1 MPLLPDGR
9 IQLKNKRTGEVKI
22 INPDEMGQYGIS
34 NQSYLSELEAQK
46 KVQQIQTGE
55 PAPDPVMER
64 AKQGEVKAQ
73 KGLAGDLKQFW
84 DSYQA
89 VEGSA
94 KGAVGLTEAQ
104 LPKILGFNVNK
115 GIGAKLFPKAS
126 AFDAQRDSLAFS
138 MASAIAGQTG
148 GKLSDTD
155 LKVFM
160 DTLPSRSDSPES
172 AQLKIDDAVKKLSR
186 RMIESGATEE
196 QVQEAIQGIGGGST
210 EQETT
215 LGSILKAG
223 GKDIVEIA
231 TDTKDLLK
239 TSAQGY
245 SMLPELI
252 QGVQRG
258 DVSGEKVFQELGKA
272 GLNLGGEV
280 IKGTVQEYKDIA
292 SDPVKQFS
300 ESPVDTLLAL
310 LPILQGAKKLT
321 SVNKASKAAKATTA
335 LDTVLDTTSTVDK
348 AVPDELAQITSPQAI
363 TGLIEPQTKVDPQIK
378 SILDKASKAG
388 DTEGVSQMSR
398 NIYQSV
404 LNFSK
409 KDRSFERLQP
419 NKTVGSMIEY
429 GISGTPDDILTKT
442 KTVTGQNGILS
453 NVVNEALV
461 DANVTVNLDDMGKV
475 QELIKDARNSSKYVK
490 LSDKDFQSVAGELS
504 NLPQLSG
511 KGVGEYDLSNLLD
524 YQRMLQKQAQPYRI
538 AGRTDVAAQQMGD
551 FLTDVADE
559 LGGIIDSKVK
569 GVGSIDKY
577 KDPSIIAELKV
588 ISPKLAKEFE
598 QAKTLSDIRSLQA
611 PFVRMQQIMDL
622 VLQEPS
628 SLGKNLFRG
637 AAQIPVLGP
646 ILDTVA
652 QSVAVPVATRAAVA
666 MDRGTQSPVL
676 QNPAIQKI
684 LQMGQMGR

>member
-1 MPLLPDGR
+1 MPISKYNKDGTVD
-9 IQLKNKRTGEVKI
+9 IFNAKTGEVRSGVKPEELSTI
-22 INPDEMGQYGIS
+22 SPSLVGEYQIGQS
-34 NQSYLSELEAQK
+34 PEATLK
-46 KVQQIQTGE
+46 
-55 PAPDPVMER
+55 R
-64 AKQGEVKAQ
+64 AKAEQELAKMDSEVSATPETKAQ

-84 DSYQA
+84 DSYQS
-89 VEGSA
+89 VEGGA
-94 KGAVGLTEAQ
+94 KGASGFTEAQ

-148 GKLSDTD
+148 GRLSDKD
-155 LKVFM
+155 VEVFKNS
-160 DTLPSRSDSPES
+160 LPSRGDSPES

-186 RMIESGATEE
+186 RMIDSGATEE
-196 QVQEAIQGIGGGST
+196 QVQEAIQGIGGGKT

-223 GKDIVEIA
+223 GKDIGEIA

-245 SMLPELI
+245 GMLPDLL
-252 QGVQRG
+252 QGVKRG

-280 IKGTVQEYKDIA
+280 VKGTVNEYKDIA

-300 ESPVDTLLAL
+300 ENPVDTLLAL
-310 LPILQGAKKLT
+310 IPVLQGAKKLKGV
-321 SVNKASKAAKATTA
+321 SAASKASKGLEAVSA
-335 LDTVLDTTSTVDK
+335 VDK
-348 AVPDELAQITSPQAI
+348 AVPDELANVIKPEAI
-363 TGLIEPQTKVDPQIK
+363 SSVVDTAKNMDPQIK

-388 DTEGVSQMSR
+388 NTEGVSQMSR

-409 KDRSFERLQP
+409 KDRSFERFQP

-429 GISGTPDDILTKT
+429 GVSGTPDEILTKT

-461 DANVTVNLDDMGKV
+461 DANVSANLDDMGKV
-475 QELIKDARNSSKYVK
+475 QEAIQAARNSSKYVK
-490 LSDKDFQSVAGELS
+490 LSDKDFNTVAGELN
-504 NLPQLSG
+504 NLPQIAG

-538 AGRTDVAAQQMGD
+538 AGRTDVAAQQMGE

-559 LGGIIDSKVK
+559 LGGIIDDKVK
-569 GVGSIDKY
+569 TVGSINKY
-577 KDPSIIAELKV
+577 KDPNIIAKLNAV
-588 ISPKLAKEFE
+588 SPKLAKEFE
-598 QAKTLSDIRSLQA
+598 GAKTLSDIRSLQS
-611 PFVRMQQIMDL
+611 PFVRMGQIMDL

-637 AAQIPVLGP
+637 AAQIPVVGP

-652 QSVAVPVATRAAVA
+652 QSVAVPVATKTAVA
-666 MDRGTQSPVL
+666 MNRGTQNPVL
-676 QNPAIQKI
+676 QSPAIQRLLK
-684 LQMGQMGR
+684 MGQMGR